1 MEINHKDQR
10 INDLLTHLAFGIWA
24 VLALWFFQERLYS
37 DSGFYLS
44 KVITYE
50 AFWIELSRFVLVFS
64 EWLPLLCIKLGCS
77 LKTVLIAYSL
87 GHVLFCYALYWIGR
101 YRWGS
106 DQIGWFLIAIQTVGI
121 LHGFCAPGF
130 ELYYVGSFLGLFA
143 VILDYPKTSKQ
154 QYFYLFLLTFII
166 VINYLLASWIIGGLV
181 LLHFSRY
188 KFKDWK
194 KYLGIFIAVLFS
206 FGFKK
211 LLTTHS
217 YEIIKMEQF
226 MLNLT
231 ERHYNYKWD
240 NYVKPLLSFYG
251 LYYKEV
257 WIIALITF
265 GLYLRERRYF
275 TGFGYLAFLL
285 ITQYIIALTYPG
297 VRHSRYQEQCYFP
310 LIFVA
315 CFPLIMDLSKG
326 FATKWKW
333 VFSLGLFSLIVYRFV
348 LISIEIEPFTH
359 RVNYMHR
366 VIETAQKMEGNKF
379 IMHEEEWN
387 PKFAGL
393 SFMLGM
399 ESMLLSGLNPDR
411 KTIQIIRDTEW
422 LWQDSANV
430 RTLQDSNLYL
440 FTYRSFYD
448 RTDSIYQHETA
459 NPKYF
464 NFPPGK
470 YRYLNGQAPKL
481 GSIEALRKVLTIK
494 TYPNGRYKRNTSD
507 NILVK
512 LTNIGSKSLN
522 SNQIRVAYHWWKDG
536 EVIYWEGHRNPLELD
551 LLPQSDY
558 YQYILVKMPE
568 EPGRYELQV
577 DVIAG
582 PVLGWMYY
590 PARVPVVVY

>member
-1 MEINHKDQR
+1 MEKSLKYQK

-50 AFWIELSRFVLVFS
+50 SFWIELSRFVLVFS

-77 LKTVLIAYSL
+77 LKTILIAYSL
-87 GHVLFCYALYWIGR
+87 GHVLFCYGIYWVGR
-101 YRWGS
+101 YRWGNH
-106 DQIGWFLIAIQTVGI
+106 QIGWFLITLQTVGI
-121 LHGFCAPGF
+121 LYGFCAPGF
-130 ELYYVGSFLGLFA
+130 ELYYVGSLLALFS
-143 VILDYPKTSKQ
+143 VILDASKRSKR
-154 QYFYLFLLTFII
+154 QYIYLFLLTFII
-166 VINYLLASWIIGGLV
+166 VVNYLLASWIIGGLL
-181 LLHFSRY
+181 LLHFS
-188 KFKDWK
+188 KHGFKDWK
-194 KYLGIFIAVLFS
+194 KYLGISIAILLS

-231 ERHYNYKWD
+231 ERQYNYQWD

-251 LYYKEV
+251 LYYKELWGLV
-257 WIIALITF
+257 LITV
-265 GLYLRERRYF
+265 GLYIRERRYF
-275 TGFGYLAFLL
+275 VAFGYLGFLVL
-285 ITQYIIALTYPG
+285 TQYIIALTYPG
-297 VRHSRYQEQCYFP
+297 IRHSRYQEQCFYP

-315 CFPLIMDLSKG
+315 CFPLIMHLSKG
-326 FATKWKW
+326 FVAKWKW
-333 VFSLGLFSLIVYRFV
+333 IFSIGMFSLIVYRFI
-348 LISIEIEPFTH
+348 LIAIEIEPFTH

-366 VIETAQKMEGNKF
+366 VIETAQKMDGNKF
-379 IMHEEEWN
+379 IMHEDSWN
-387 PKFAGL
+387 PKFGGL
-393 SFMLGM
+393 SFTLGM

-430 RTLQDSNLYL
+430 RTLQDSNLYM

-448 RTDSIYQHETA
+448 RADSIYQHKEA
-459 NPKYF
+459 NPTYF
-464 NFPPGK
+464 NFPSGT
-470 YRYLNGQAPKL
+470 YRYLNGEAPRVD
-481 GSIEALRKVLTIK
+481 SIEGLRNVLAIK
-494 TYPNGRYKRNTSD
+494 TYPNGPYKKNTSE
-507 NILVK
+507 NILIK

-536 EVIYWEGHRNPLELD
+536 KVFHWEGNRTPLELD

-558 YQYILVKMPE
+558 YQYVLVKMPT

-582 PVLGWMYY
+582 PILGWMQY
-590 PARVPVVVY
+590 PARVPIVVD

>member
-1 MEINHKDQR
+1 MEISHKYQR

-24 VLALWFFQERLYS
+24 FLALWFFQERLYS
-37 DSGFYLS
+37 DSGFFIS
-44 KVITYE
+44 KVVHYE
-50 AFWIELSRFVLVFS
+50 SFWMELNRFMRVFS
-64 EWLPLLCIKLGCS
+64 QWLPLVCIKLGLS
-77 LKTVLIAYSL
+77 LKVVLLAYSL
-87 GHVLFCYALYWIGR
+87 GHVLFFYAIYWMGR
-101 YRWGS
+101 YRLNNH
-106 DQIGWFLIAIQTVGI
+106 QIGWLLIATQTVGI
-121 LHGFCAPGF
+121 LHGFCSPGF
-130 ELYYVGSFLGLFA
+130 ELYYACGFLALFA
-143 VILDYPKTSKQ
+143 IILSSNDFSIKNQ
-154 QYFYLFLLTFII
+154 IYLFLLVIMM
-166 VINYLLASWIIGGLV
+166 VINYQLIIFMIGGVL
-181 LLHFSRY
+181 LLHFSTY
-188 KFKDWK
+188 KFHYWK
-194 KYLGIFIAVLFS
+194 QYMLVVFAIAICFIIKQS
-206 FGFKK
+206 F
-211 LLTTHS
+211 TAHS

-275 TGFGYLAFLL
+275 TGFGYLAFLV

-297 VRHSRYQEQCYFP
+297 IRHSRYQEQCYFP

-333 VFSLGLFSLIVYRFV
+333 VFSIGLFSLIVYRFV

-393 SFMLGM
+393 SFTLGM

-448 RTDSIYQHETA
+448 RRDSIYQHKTA

-470 YRYLNGQAPKL
+470 YRYLNGRAPKL
-481 GSIEALRKVLTIK
+481 DSIEALRKVLKIK
-494 TYPNGRYKRNTSD
+494 TYPDGPYKRNTSE

-536 EVIYWEGHRNPLELD
+536 EVVHWEGHRNPLELD

-582 PVLGWMYY
+582 PVLGWMQY
-590 PARVPVVVY
+590 PARVPMVVY